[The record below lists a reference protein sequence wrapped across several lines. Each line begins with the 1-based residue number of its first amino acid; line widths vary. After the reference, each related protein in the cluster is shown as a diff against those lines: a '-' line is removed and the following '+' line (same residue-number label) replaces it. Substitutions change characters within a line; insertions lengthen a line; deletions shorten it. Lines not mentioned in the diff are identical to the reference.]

1 MSGRQ
6 SRERRKSPTDHAIR
20 LRAIELVVEMSQQR
34 RSQQRALVNRAR
46 RGVERVGE
54 MIVSHAQ

>member
-1 MSGRQ
+1 MSRRQ
-6 SRERRKSPTDHAIR
+6 SPARRKSPTGHAIR
-20 LRAIELVVEMSQQR
+20 LRAIELVVAMSQQR

-46 RGVERVGE
+46 RGVERVSE